1 MPSFISKKVQFFF
14 RNIYI
19 KAKKG
24 MLQRN
29 LETYEVIE
37 QIWNENESNI
47 EESQ

>member
-24 MLQRN
+24 ML
-29 LETYEVIE
+29 ETYEVIE
-37 QIWNENESNI
+37 QVWNENESNI